1 VSHPSASQRKAE
13 ETVPADAFGER
24 PSLGENV
31 ILVGKLQEGGFDQQ
45 QWLLQR
51 NGQFVQVTELLYR
64 VAEQLDGKRTLE
76 EIAARVSESSDWI
89 VNAEQIRKLLQTSFV
104 PLGLLAGEEGSTT
117 FTSKQPR
124 SPLRVNMRVKMLS
137 PRFIDPVTRVLQY
150 LYAPPVMIAVLF
162 LVGAAHEWLY
172 LRHGVSN
179 ALAQVLTTPGLLL
192 ATIAVMVLAGIFHE
206 FGHASALRYGG
217 GKVRGMGAGFYLIYP
232 AFFTDVTDSYRL
244 GRWARVRTDL
254 GGFYFYLIF
263 ALGLIGLYWLTAQE
277 FLLIVVLLINFDI
290 VYQLLPFVRLDG
302 YWAFADLTGIPD
314 PLSQMAPFMRSM
326 KVRAGTAGGTRLP
339 TLKPW
344 VKVAFIIYTTLTIPV
359 LGLLLYLMITR
370 LPKVLGNLWTALGL
384 HAGALASAYA
394 EGDLVWVASTV
405 LQMLLLAFLGLGIM
419 YVAFT
424 LARRP
429 LVALWKWMRPPRIGV
444 AQPS

>member
-1 VSHPSASQRKAE
+1 MSGGVQVGDR
-13 ETVPADAFGER
+13 PALSD
-24 PSLGENV
+24 NV
-31 ILVGKLQEGGFDQQ
+31 ILVGELQEAGFTHR

-51 NGQFVQVTELLYR
+51 DGQFVQVTELLYR
-64 VAEQLDGKRTLE
+64 IAEQINGTRSLE
-76 EIAARVSESSDWI
+76 EIATAVSESSEWI
-89 VNAEQIRKLLQTSFV
+89 VTAEQIRKLLLTSFI
-104 PLGLLAGEEGSTT
+104 PLGLLAGHELPSTA
-117 FTSKQPR
+117 TSSHSR
-124 SPLRVNMRVKMLS
+124 SPLRVNMRVMMLS

-172 LRHGVSN
+172 LRHGVGLG
-179 ALAQVLTTPGLLL
+179 LAEVLMRPGLLL
-192 ATIAVMVLAGIFHE
+192 ATLGLMVLAGICHE
-206 FGHASALRYGG
+206 FGHAAALRYGG

-263 ALGLIGLYWLTAQE
+263 ALGLIALYWATGQE
-277 FLLIVVLLINFDI
+277 FLLVVVLLINLDI

-326 KVRAGTAGGTRLP
+326 KPGAGAGTRLP
-339 TLKPW
+339 KLKPW
-344 VKVAFIIYTTLTIPV
+344 VKVSFIIYTTLTIPV
-359 LGLLLYLMITR
+359 LGFLLYLMITR

-394 EGDLVWVASTV
+394 QGDVVWMASTV
-405 LQMLLLAFLGLGIM
+405 LQMLLLAFLGVGIM
-419 YVAFT
+419 FVAFS

-429 LVALWKWMRPPRIGV
+429 LVAIWNWMRPPRIGV